1 MKKAI
6 ALTVG
11 VSLANIFGPV
21 PAFADNPQTVTSE
34 RTARNQDSPEAMYN
48 NIIDRA
54 NSGGRTTESIPFIGK
69 ILPGYK
75 QGSKASRSILED
87 SKFE

>member
-34 RTARNQDSPEAMYN
+34 RTARNQDCLLYTSDAADE
-48 NIIDRA
+48 
-54 NSGGRTTESIPFIGK
+54 
-69 ILPGYK
+69 
-75 QGSKASRSILED
+75 
-87 SKFE
+87 